1 MTHRPQW
8 SAHRFAPCEDLHLSS
23 TKIVKLSEYAGCNGQ
38 LFLPLLKIYSLFF
51 IEDDLALAYEIDLFL
66 GKSAGSM
73 ATDFLFF
80 RENKYLRRK
89 VPIRHSPKA
98 NRRGRP
104 ANIAFIKHR
113 RFFVWWEQTMI
124 CRQQTMVWRQQ
135 TIVWWEQTMSEGD
148 KSERWRALVCLKT
161 RQIVLIIK
169 LLRLREKSFVCLRC
183 SFADYAQPDRCT
195 TRWQYY
201 ARARG
206 ESTSQRVSPKTSSR
220 RISIVVITNRLCHR
234 WAGNMQERL
243 PVSELDASA

>member
-8 SAHRFAPCEDLHLSS
+8 SAHRSAPCEDLHLLS
-23 TKIVKLSEYAGCNGQ
+23 TKIVKLPEYAGCNGQ
-38 LFLPLLKIYSLFF
+38 LFLPLLKIYSPCF
-51 IEDDLALAYEIDLFL
+51 IEDNLALAYEINLFL
-66 GKSAGSM
+66 GKSAGPM

-80 RENKYLRRK
+80 RGNKYLRRK

-135 TIVWWEQTMSEGD
+135 TIVWWEQTMSGGD

-161 RQIVLIIK
+161 KQIVLIIK
-169 LLRLREKSFVCLRC
+169 LLHLKEKSFV
-183 SFADYAQPDRCT
+183 
-195 TRWQYY
+195 
-201 ARARG
+201 
-206 ESTSQRVSPKTSSR
+206 
-220 RISIVVITNRLCHR
+220 
-234 WAGNMQERL
+234 
-243 PVSELDASA
+243 